1 MPCPVFP
8 KPAKS
13 KSSLWKV
20 FFKKRHS
27 WLDALYERSYRMK
40 MGEFKLPGFRLY
52 MVNQPDL
59 VRKVMVQDIANFPKN
74 RLLGEILEPLLGE
87 SIFTTNGEQWQKQRD
102 MLDPAFKH
110 TRVQQVFSLMQAAV
124 NDMSARLTQHQPG
137 QDIDPEMTFIT
148 ADIIFRTIMST
159 QLSQQQADK
168 ILAAFVRF
176 QAESPKLALLKMFKA
191 PRFMQRGASE
201 RKRIKA
207 AKEIR
212 SAIEEI
218 VTPRYNQAQAARQG
232 CPQSQALLAEQ
243 QDILS
248 SLLQAID
255 ADSQAPFSFNEVV
268 DQISMLFLAGH
279 ETTASSLTWSLYL
292 LALYPEIQQQAR
304 EEVQSILAEQEMGV
318 QALRKMVLVRDTF
331 REALRLYPPVGFL
344 SRECSH
350 ATQMRDKNM
359 PAGSSV
365 MISPWLIHRHEDF
378 WDNPHGF
385 DPGRFTRKD
394 LKMPLSK
401 SYLPFGAGPRVCI
414 GAAFAQQEASLILAT
429 ILKNYRFSLADG
441 FVPEPVGKLTIR
453 SQNGMRLVLTPITDA
468 AVTQNNH
475 TEAQTETEK

>member
-13 KSSLWKV
+13 KASLWKV
-20 FFKKRHS
+20 FFTKRHS
-27 WLDALYERSYRMK
+27 WLDALYERSYSMK
-40 MGEFKLPGFRLY
+40 MGEYKLPGFRLY

-59 VRKVMVQDIANFPKN
+59 VRRIMVQDIANFPKN
-74 RLLGEILEPLLGE
+74 QLLGEILEPLLGE
-87 SIFTTNGEQWQKQRD
+87 SIFTTNGEQWQKQRN

-110 TRVQQVFSLMQAAV
+110 TRVQQVFGLMQAAV

-159 QLSQQQADK
+159 QLQPAQAEQ
-168 ILAAFVRF
+168 ILAAFVHF
-176 QAESPKLALLKMFKA
+176 QAESPKLALLKMFRF
-191 PRFMQRGASE
+191 PQFMQRGRSE
-201 RKRIKA
+201 RKRISA
-207 AKEIR
+207 AKDIR
-212 SAIEEI
+212 RAIEEI
-218 VTPRYNQAQAARQG
+218 VTPRYQQAQAARQG
-232 CPQSQALLAEQ
+232 CPQSQTALAEQ

-248 SLLQAID
+248 SLLQATD
-255 ADSQAPFSFNEVV
+255 GDTQAPFSFNEII

-304 EEVQSILAEQEMGV
+304 AEVQAVLAEQDDQAMSV
-318 QALRKMVLVRDTF
+318 QALRKMILVRDTF

-344 SRECSH
+344 SRECTH

-365 MISPWLIHRHEDF
+365 MISPWLIHRHQDF

-385 DPGRFTRKD
+385 DPGRFTSKN
-394 LKMPLSK
+394 LKTPLSK

-414 GAAFAQQEASLILAT
+414 GATFAQQEASLILAT
-429 ILKNYRFSLADG
+429 ILKDYHFALADG

-453 SQNGMRLVLTPITDA
+453 SQNGMSIVLTPINKT
-468 AVTQNNH
+468 
-475 TEAQTETEK
+475 

>member
-1 MPCPVFP
+1 MTCPVFP

-59 VRKVMVQDIANFPKN
+59 VRKVMVQDVANFPKN

-87 SIFTTNGEQWQKQRD
+87 SIFTTNGEQWQKQRN

-110 TRVQQVFSLMQAAV
+110 TRVQQVFGLMQAAV
-124 NDMSARLTQHQPG
+124 NDMSTRLTQHQPG
-137 QDIDPEMTFIT
+137 QDIDPEMTFVT

-159 QLSQQQADK
+159 ELAPDK
-168 ILAAFVRF
+168 AERILAAFVRF

-191 PRFMQRGASE
+191 PAFMQRGASE

-218 VTPRYNQAQAARQG
+218 VTPRYNQAQAARAG
-232 CPQSQALLAEQ
+232 CPQSQAAVAEQ

-248 SLLQAID
+248 SLLQAVD
-255 ADSQAPFSFNEVV
+255 EDSQAPFSFNEIV

-292 LALYPEIQQQAR
+292 LALYPEVQQQAR
-304 EEVQSILAEQEMGV
+304 EEVQTVLAEQVGQAMSV
-318 QALRKMVLVRDTF
+318 QALRKMILVRDTF

-344 SRECSH
+344 SRECTH
-350 ATQMRDKNM
+350 TTQMRDKNM

-365 MISPWLIHRHEDF
+365 MISPWLIHRHQDF
-378 WDNPHGF
+378 WDNPNGF
-385 DPGRFTRKD
+385 DPSRFTSKN
-394 LKMPLSK
+394 LKTPLSK

-429 ILKNYRFSLADG
+429 ILKDYRFALADD

-453 SQNGMRLVLTPITDA
+453 SQNGMRIVLTPINKTY
-468 AVTQNNH
+468 V
-475 TEAQTETEK
+475 

>member
-13 KSSLWKV
+13 KASLWKV
-20 FFKKRHS
+20 FFTKRHS

-59 VRKVMVQDIANFPKN
+59 VRKVMVQDVANFPKN

-87 SIFTTNGEQWQKQRD
+87 SIFTTNGEQWQKQRN

-110 TRVQQVFSLMQAAV
+110 TRVQQVFGLMQAAV
-124 NDMSARLTQHQPG
+124 NDMSTRLTQHQPG

-159 QLSQQQADK
+159 ELKPEQAHR
-168 ILAAFVRF
+168 ILHAFVRF

-191 PRFMQRGASE
+191 PRFMQQGASE
-201 RKRIKA
+201 RKRIQA
-207 AKEIR
+207 AKDIR
-212 SAIEEI
+212 NTIEDI
-218 VTPRYNQAQAARQG
+218 VKPRYSQAQAARAG
-232 CPQSQALLAEQ
+232 CPQSQAALAEQ

-248 SLLQAID
+248 SLLVATD
-255 ADSQAPFSFNEVV
+255 DETQAPFSFNEIV

-292 LALYPEIQQQAR
+292 LALSPEIQQQAR
-304 EEVQSILAEQEMGV
+304 EEVQTVLAEQPMSV

-344 SRECSH
+344 SRECTQ
-350 ATQMRDKNM
+350 ATEMRDKNM

-365 MISPWLIHRHEDF
+365 MISPWLIHRHQDF
-378 WDNPHGF
+378 WDNPNGF
-385 DPGRFTRKD
+385 DPGRFTSKN
-394 LKMPLSK
+394 LKTPLSK

-429 ILKNYRFSLADG
+429 ILKSYHFSLADG

-453 SQNGMRLVLTPITDA
+453 SQNGMRIVLTPTNK
-468 AVTQNNH
+468 T
-475 TEAQTETEK
+475 

>member
-1 MPCPVFP
+1 MTCPVFP

-40 MGEFKLPGFRLY
+40 MGEFKLPGLRLY

-59 VRKVMVQDIANFPKN
+59 VRRIMVQDIANFPKN

-87 SIFTTNGEQWQKQRD
+87 SIFTTNGEQWQKQRN

-110 TRVQQVFSLMQAAV
+110 TRVQQVFSLMQTAV
-124 NDMSARLTQHQPG
+124 NDMSERLEQHQPG

-159 QLSQQQADK
+159 QLAPAQADK
-168 ILAAFVRF
+168 ILAAFVCF
-176 QAESPKLALLKMFKA
+176 QAESPKLALFKMFKV
-191 PRFMQRGASE
+191 PRFMQQGASE

-207 AKEIR
+207 AVDIR
-212 SAIEEI
+212 NAIQNI
-218 VTPRYNQAQAARQG
+218 VSPRYSQAQAARAG
-232 CPQSQALLAEQ
+232 CTTAQQALAKQ

-248 SLLQAID
+248 SLLQATD
-255 ADSQAPFSFNEVV
+255 PDTQAPFSLTEIV

-292 LALYPEIQQQAR
+292 LALYPNIQQQAR
-304 EEVQSILAEQEMGV
+304 QEVQSVLAEQPMSV
-318 QALRKMVLVRDTF
+318 QALRKMTLVRDCF

-344 SRECSH
+344 SRECTH

-365 MISPWLIHRHEDF
+365 MISPWLIHRHQDF
-378 WDNPHGF
+378 WHNPNGF

-401 SYLPFGAGPRVCI
+401 TYLPFGAGPRVCI

-429 ILKNYRFSLADG
+429 ILRDYTFSLAEG
-441 FVPEPVGKLTIR
+441 FVPKPVGKLTIR
-453 SQNGMRLVLTPITDA
+453 SLNGMRLVLTPLADA
-468 AVTQNNH
+468 
-475 TEAQTETEK
+475 

>member
-59 VRKVMVQDIANFPKN
+59 VRKVMVQDVANFPKN
-74 RLLGEILEPLLGE
+74 RMLGEILEPLLGE

-110 TRVQQVFSLMQAAV
+110 TRVQQVFGLMQAAV

-232 CPQSQALLAEQ
+232 CAQSQALLAEQ

-385 DPGRFTRKD
+385 DPERFTRKD

-453 SQNGMRLVLTPITDA
+453 SQNGMRLILTPITDA
-468 AVTQNNH
+468 AATQNNH